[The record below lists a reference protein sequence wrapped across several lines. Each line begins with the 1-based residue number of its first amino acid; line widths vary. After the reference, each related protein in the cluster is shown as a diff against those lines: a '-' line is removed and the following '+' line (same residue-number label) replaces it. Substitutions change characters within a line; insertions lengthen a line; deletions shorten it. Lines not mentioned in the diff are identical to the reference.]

1 MCGSTRTFSGRMR
14 GSLTCET
21 EKRRDVM
28 MRPGV
33 CAQTKDFGPLPL
45 ALLLGGGDFFIAL
58 LQIHPA
64 LHGRVQRRL
73 RFLLLGH

>member
-1 MCGSTRTFSGRMR
+1 
-14 GSLTCET
+14 
-21 EKRRDVM
+21 

-45 ALLLGGGDFFIAL
+45 ALLLGGGDFLIAL

-64 LHGRVQRRL
+64 LHGRIQRRL
-73 RFLLLGH
+73 RFLLLGHQLGHPGVIGAVCLQLLA